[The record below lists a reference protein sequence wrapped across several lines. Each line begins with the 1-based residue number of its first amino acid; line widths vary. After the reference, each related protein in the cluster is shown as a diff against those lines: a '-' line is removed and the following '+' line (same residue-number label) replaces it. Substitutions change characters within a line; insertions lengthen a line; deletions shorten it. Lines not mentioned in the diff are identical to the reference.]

1 MGLATVAHA
10 AGAMRVAT
18 DATFPP
24 LEFVQN
30 GKRTG
35 FDIDLIEAMAKVM
48 GRQVE
53 WVDIDFKGLIPGLLA
68 NRFDVAASGI
78 YMTDDRRKVVAFTD
92 AYYQG
97 GLAVLVKKDNKA
109 INRPEDLAG
118 KKVSVQVGTKSVT
131 FLKETYPTV
140 QRVEVEKNQ
149 EMFDLLNIGRVDA
162 VVTGRSRQPAP
173 SATVPMTTPTNAPTM
188 KPEPDDDR
196 GRPALASVAAFCC
209 ESTIFFF
216 GRGVGTCSSGIRTCG
231 ALTSGILIAAWQWG
245 HRSISPRDS
254 SSISSSL
261 PQA

>member
-1 MGLATVAHA
+1 MNLRKVFSVLSLLFAMGLAAHA
-10 AGAMRVAT
+10 AGGAMRVAT

-48 GRQVE
+48 GKQVE

-78 YMTDDRRKVVAFTD
+78 YMTDERRKVVAFTD

-109 INRPEDLAG
+109 INQPEDLAG

-149 EMFDLLNIGRVDA
+149 EMFDLLNIGRVAA
-162 VVTGRSRQPAP
+162 VVTGRPA
-173 SATVPMTTPTNAPTM
+173 AMQFAKTNTAMRVLDKGLTVELYGYALR
-188 KPEPDDDR
+188 KDDALIAQMNK
-196 GRPALASVAAFCC
+196 ALAQLRADGTYNTLVNRWFAA
-209 ESTIFFF
+209 SK
-216 GRGVGTCSSGIRTCG
+216 
-231 ALTSGILIAAWQWG
+231 
-245 HRSISPRDS
+245 
-254 SSISSSL
+254 
-261 PQA
+261 